1 MGMPQTSFTPARL
14 ALALAAAFPLSA
26 LAVDAARIEFT
37 AGEVRA
43 LGADGSSRTLARGAH
58 VASGDTVDTGNGR
71 AQMRFSDG
79 SLVSL
84 QPQTQF
90 RIDQYA
96 YADKPNDDRG
106 FFSLIKGGLRTITG
120 LLGKAN
126 RSNYRL
132 STSVATIG
140 IRGTEFS
147 VTYGNSINVTTGD
160 GAVDVCNGAGC
171 LTVEDGQSAYVAD
184 LNTMPVIID
193 VKTDLPPSPPS
204 SAGDIEPPVRDD
216 IFIVA
221 EERDDDGQLVVLGG
235 LDPDA
240 LASGDGYYVYGQYTD
255 QYGGYGGVVTLN
267 GVTTVVEGGMLKS
280 ADGGGASTLSAISV
294 AEGQQDGIIGWGR
307 WASAACTGFS
317 CDGEDIA
324 DLHYVVGRPTP
335 DMAAL
340 GGVTATYNYSG
351 ATVPTTSGGASGG
364 AVSGTL
370 TADFTNFGAT
380 MAMNVAAGGQTFGIS
395 GSGSINSANA
405 SMVGSIS
412 GCSGCLS
419 TPNGSFHGFFAG
431 PMAERAG
438 IVYGFDTSVGGIDK
452 ITGAAVFTRVTLIN
466 GN

>member
-1 MGMPQTSFTPARL
+1 MSQTPFTPARL
-14 ALALAAAFPLSA
+14 ALALAAAFPLPA

-43 LGADGSSRTLARGAH
+43 LGADGTSRPLARGAH

-96 YADKPNDDRG
+96 YADKPTDDRS

-132 STSVATIG
+132 TTSVATIG

-193 VKTDLPPSPPS
+193 VKTDLPPPPPS
-204 SAGDIEPPVRDD
+204 NAGGIDPPVRDD
-216 IFIVA
+216 VFIVA

-255 QYGGYGGVVTLN
+255 QYGGYGGLVTLN
-267 GVTTVVEGGMLKS
+267 GVATVVEGGALRS
-280 ADGGGASTLSAISV
+280 ADGGSGSALTAVSV
-294 AEGQQDGIIGWGR
+294 AEGHQDGIIGWGR
-307 WASAACTGFS
+307 WASAACAGFS
-317 CDGEDIA
+317 CDGEAIA
-324 DLHYVVGRPTP
+324 DLHYVAGKPTP

-340 GGVTATYNYSG
+340 GGVSATYNLSG

-370 TADFTNFGAT
+370 TADFANFGAT
-380 MAMNVAAGGQTFGIS
+380 MAMNVSAGGQTFGIS
-395 GSGSINSANA
+395 GSGSINAGNA

-419 TPNGSFHGFFAG
+419 TPNGSFHGFLAG

-438 IVYGFDTSVGGIDK
+438 IVYGFDTSIGGIDK

-466 GN
+466 DN

>member
-193 VKTDLPPSPPS
+193 VKTDLPPPPPS
-204 SAGDIEPPVRDD
+204 NARATSSRRCATTYSSSPKNATMTDSSSSS
-216 IFIVA
+216 VA
-221 EERDDDGQLVVLGG
+221 LIPMRWPQ
-235 LDPDA
+235 A
-240 LASGDGYYVYGQYTD
+240 T
-255 QYGGYGGVVTLN
+255 
-267 GVTTVVEGGMLKS
+267 VTTCM
-280 ADGGGASTLSAISV
+280 ASTPISTAATAAWSRSMASRQWSRAACSNPPTVAALQRFRPFSV

-370 TADFTNFGAT
+370 MPHHTPLITTIVGGLVLAFIFGSLAQPLPH
-380 MAMNVAAGGQTFGIS
+380 AAAGRLPARRHRS
-395 GSGSINSANA
+395 SARSRRA
-405 SMVGSIS
+405 SS
-412 GCSGCLS
+412 
-419 TPNGSFHGFFAG
+419 P
-431 PMAERAG
+431 
-438 IVYGFDTSVGGIDK
+438 
-452 ITGAAVFTRVTLIN
+452 TRRWRRN
-466 GN
+466 WPKSASSC